1 MASQKPHL
9 EVARDTIRIETEALV
24 ALGKALNGDFSKAVD
39 VLKTVKGRVIITGMG
54 KSGHIARKIAAT
66 MASTG
71 TPAFFVHPAEA
82 SHGDLGMITSDD
94 AVLALS
100 KSGES
105 AELADLI
112 EFTRRFSIPLISMT
126 TGIENA
132 LARAADVKLDLPDM
146 PEACPIGQAPTTSTT
161 LSLVMGD
168 ALSMALLEDQN
179 FTANDFGKFHP
190 GGKLGARLL
199 TVEELM
205 HGKDELPLCYA
216 DDKMADVILTMTE
229 GSFGCVGVR
238 DPKGKLLGIVTD
250 GDLRRKM
257 DTELLSRSAE
267 EVMTISPRT
276 VTRDMLAAEAL
287 SMMTMKSPKI
297 TGLFVVDDGKPVGI
311 LHIHDL
317 LRAGVA

>member
-1 MASQKPHL
+1 MASHL
-9 EVARDTIRIETEALV
+9 EIAKSTIRIEKEALE
-24 ALGKALNGDFSKAVD
+24 ALGEALNGDFTKAVET
-39 VLKTVKGRVIITGMG
+39 LKSVKGRVIITGMG
-54 KSGHIARKIAAT
+54 KSGHIAGKIAAT

-82 SHGDLGMITSDD
+82 SHGDLGMITSAD
-94 AVLALS
+94 AVLAIS

-126 TGIENA
+126 TGVENA
-132 LARAADVKLDLPDM
+132 LARAADVALNLPDM

-161 LSLVMGD
+161 LALVMGD
-168 ALSMALLEDQN
+168 ALAMALLEDKG
-179 FTANDFGKFHP
+179 FTATDFGKFHP

-199 TVEELM
+199 TVAELM
-205 HGKDELPLCYA
+205 HGKDELPLCYP
-216 DDKMADVILTMTE
+216 DDKMADTILTMTE
-229 GSFGCVGVR
+229 GRFGCVGVR
-238 DPKGKLLGIVTD
+238 SHKGDLIGIVTD

-257 DTELLSRSAE
+257 DASLLKRSAE
-267 EVMTISPRT
+267 EVMTSSPRT
-276 VTRDMLAAEAL
+276 VTKDMLAAEAL
-287 SMMTMKSPKI
+287 SLMTMKTPQI
-297 TGLFVVDDGKPVGI
+297 TGLFVVEDGKPVGI

>member
-1 MASQKPHL
+1 MASHL
-9 EVARDTIRIETEALV
+9 EIAKSTVRIETEALL
-24 ALGKALNGDFSKAVD
+24 ALEKALNGDFSKAVEM
-39 VLKTVKGRVIITGMG
+39 LKNVEGRVIITGMG

-82 SHGDLGMITSDD
+82 SHGDLGMITDKD
-94 AVLALS
+94 VVLALS

-112 EFTRRFSIPLISMT
+112 EFTRRFKIPLISLT
-126 TGIENA
+126 TGTTNA
-132 LARAADVKLDLPDM
+132 LARAADIALDLPDM

-168 ALSMALLEDQN
+168 ALAMALLETRG

-199 TVEELM
+199 KIEDLM
-205 HGKDELPLCYA
+205 HGKDALPLCYA
-216 DDKMADVILTMTE
+216 DDKMADAILTMTE

-238 DPKGKLLGIVTD
+238 SHRGELMGIVTD

-257 DTELLSRSAE
+257 DASLLSRTAE
-267 EVMTISPRT
+267 EVMTKAPRT
-276 VTRDMLAAEAL
+276 VTKDMLAAEAL

-297 TGLFVVDDGKPVGI
+297 TGLFVVEDGKPVGI